1 MKTIGKNS
9 KLGKYYLYAY
19 EHSNMRN
26 IYDAYKK
33 PSSAKIQAD
42 KNCQY
47 CCNSENGYDYKIISA
62 SRFIFTAAWQTEQSL
77 RVVTHCNSYII
88 K

>member
-1 MKTIGKNS
+1 MKTIDKNS
-9 KLGKYYLYAY
+9 KLGKCYLYAY
-19 EHSNMRN
+19 EHSNMQN

-42 KNCQY
+42 KNCQRQCY
-47 CCNSENGYDYKIISA
+47 VENGYAYRIISA
-62 SRFIFTAAWQTEQSL
+62 SHFIFTVAWQTAQGL
-77 RVVTHCNSYII
+77 RIETAYNSYII